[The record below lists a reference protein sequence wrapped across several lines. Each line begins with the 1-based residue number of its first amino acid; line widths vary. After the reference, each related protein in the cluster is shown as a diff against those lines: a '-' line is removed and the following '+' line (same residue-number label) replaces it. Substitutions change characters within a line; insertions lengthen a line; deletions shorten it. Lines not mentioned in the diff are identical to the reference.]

1 MQRDV
6 PPPAPLV
13 GRLHDQRGAL
23 VAVVVLG
30 RALVVGPDRALVEQR
45 IPDAQAVAVHQHRR
59 LAAGV
64 DDHRRP
70 HLAPRAV
77 RLLDLHADGALAL
90 EDHLEHV
97 HALAGVDAVLARV
110 LEQHLV
116 ELAALDLPRLRALV
130 RLVVPEVER
139 RRQLAVGADELHAA
153 LLDEV
158 AALHLVQHVEPLQH
172 PVGLG
177 DERLADVEAREG
189 LALEQLDAA
198 PVLGEQRRDGGTGRS
213 AADDDDVGRRGGH
226 CTHDSDLDEREHFD
240 DVADDAVVEQH
251 LGAPAV
257 ERARLAHPE
266 DAHHLGVRRRPRRTR
281 AARS

>member
-1 MQRDV
+1 MRCLMYGRALDFLEVGLLEPAAVLEDVLERPDDAAAEAIAVQRDV
-6 PPPAPLV
+6 PPPAALV

-30 RALVVGPDRALVEQR
+30 RALVVGPDRALVEER
-45 IPDAQAVAVHQHRR
+45 IPDAQAVAVHQQRR

-70 HLAPRAV
+70 HLAARAV

-158 AALHLVQHVEPLQH
+158 AALHLVQHVQPLQH

-198 PVLGEQRRDGGTGRS
+198 AVLGEQRRRRWNRP
-213 AADDDDVGRRGGH
+213 GRR
-226 CTHDSDLDEREHFD
+226 R
-240 DVADDAVVEQH
+240 
-251 LGAPAV
+251 
-257 ERARLAHPE
+257 
-266 DAHHLGVRRRPRRTR
+266 
-281 AARS
+281 